1 MYERG
6 DGNMTIISA
15 PHLYHLYPLFF
26 FPFVVCFSDIPEPL
40 TTKAHTDLILSPPTL
55 SSPQETP

>member
-1 MYERG
+1 
-6 DGNMTIISA
+6 MTIISA